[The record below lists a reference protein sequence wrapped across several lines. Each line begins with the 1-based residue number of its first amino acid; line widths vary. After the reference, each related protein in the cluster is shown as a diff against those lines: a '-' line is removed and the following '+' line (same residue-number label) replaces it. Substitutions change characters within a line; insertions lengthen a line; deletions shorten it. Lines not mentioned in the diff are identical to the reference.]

1 MPRSMKP
8 TMLGEL
14 ESQVMEIVWAR
25 GPATVRDVHEAINK
39 KRQLAYTTI
48 MTVMTRLAEKGVL
61 RRELVDGAYVYQAAE
76 ARADFEAR
84 AATRLLKDALD
95 AYGEATIASFVDL
108 LAEQDPD
115 QIAQLDRLLKAKR
128 RELAGLKK
136 GR

>member
-1 MPRSMKP
+1 
-8 TMLGEL
+8 MLGEL

-25 GPATVRDVHEAINK
+25 GTVTVRDVHEAIT
-39 KRQLAYTTI
+39 RMRPLAYTTI

-61 RRELVDGAYVYQAAE
+61 RRELVDGAYLYRPAE
-76 ARADFEAR
+76 ARAEFEAR

-95 AYGEATIASFVDL
+95 AYGEATITSFVDL

-128 RELAGLKK
+128 RELAGQRK